1 MDSTDSGLTARA
13 CAAYFRRAARSGVPS
28 PDMPAGGG
36 HVTEHDGKTYVVLS
50 NVRGTLAVYRV
61 RAPSGQ
67 LKELRRWPRA
77 VAPPA
82 GE

>member
-1 MDSTDSGLTARA
+1 MDSTDTGLTRRA
-13 CAAYFRRAARSGVPS
+13 CAAYFRSATRSGVPS

-36 HVTEHDGKTYVVLS
+36 DVAEHDGKTYVVLS
-50 NVRGTLAVYRV
+50 NAGGTLAVYRV
-61 RAPSGQ
+61 RTDGH

-82 GE
+82 Q